1 MFEVPSLRKPSV
13 VQKVLSG
20 KDESPLIAFDLL
32 GQPVRVGPGADEN
45 EQGSSGDGLGEPGG
59 RILENEALKPSFPTT
74 VDDLSVKADA
84 NVLCRLDLPDQVLG
98 HARGERVVA
107 HEQRHARGV
116 VRQVRRG
123 LTGRVPSSYN
133 VYLSSLHDL
142 SLSHCG
148 AVEHTRPA

>member
-20 KDESPLIAFDLL
+20 KDEAPLIAFDLL
-32 GQPVRVGPGADEN
+32 GQPVRVWAGTDED
-45 EQGSSGDGLGEPGG
+45 EQGSSGDGLGEPGEG
-59 RILENEALKPSFPTT
+59 ILENEALKPSLPTT
-74 VDDLSVKADA
+74 VDDLSVKA
-84 NVLCRLDLPDQVLG
+84 NVDVPCRLDLPDQVVG

-116 VRQVRRG
+116 VRQVRCG
-123 LTGRVPSSYN
+123 LTGRVPSAYN

-142 SLSHCG
+142 CLSHCG
-148 AVEHTRPA
+148 AVEHTCPA

>member
-20 KDESPLIAFDLL
+20 KDEAPLIAFDLL
-32 GQPVRVGPGADEN
+32 GHPVRVRAGTDED
-45 EQGSSGDGLGEPGG
+45 EQGSSGDGLGEPGEG
-59 RILENEALKPSFPTT
+59 ILENEALKPSLPTT
-74 VDDLSVKADA
+74 VDDVSVKADA
-84 NVLCRLDLPDQVLG
+84 DVLCRLDLCDQVVG
-98 HARGERVVA
+98 HAGSERVAA

-123 LTGRVPSSYN
+123 LTGRVPSTYN